1 MNHFN
6 VTKAKRSKVFKSVV
20 NCNPDIVVPM
30 IPLYDNTIL
39 FNNFYLIMTRY
50 EHVI

>member
-6 VTKAKRSKVFKSVV
+6 VTKAKRSKVFQSVV
-20 NCNPDIVVPM
+20 NCNPDIVLPI
-30 IPLYDNTIL
+30 IPNDNTIL

-50 EHVI
+50 EHNIT